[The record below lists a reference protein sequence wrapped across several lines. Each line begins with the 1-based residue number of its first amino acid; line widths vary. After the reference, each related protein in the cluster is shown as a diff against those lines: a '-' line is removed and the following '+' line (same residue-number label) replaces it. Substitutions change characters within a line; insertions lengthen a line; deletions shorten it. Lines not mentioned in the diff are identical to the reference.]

1 MGGRSM
7 TTKRIEPRRMNR
19 SRRIRKYLEWTRV
32 VTRTLAWACLALSG
46 IFGLIWTPVTAQDA
60 IGPFL
65 TYAWLILTT
74 IGGVVCTV
82 ASIFGWKK
90 AEQGAALLVVG
101 GVIAYSLS
109 VWTILSAGETTRLVQ
124 AMAGTALVVLVIRS
138 WAEASE
144 HPERIRREVG
154 EGTGDE

>member
-7 TTKRIEPRRMNR
+7 TTKRIALRRMNR

-32 VTRTLAWACLALSG
+32 VTQTLAWACLALSG
-46 IFGLIWTPVTAQDA
+46 IFGLIWTPVTVQDA

-82 ASIFGWKK
+82 ASIFGWNK

-109 VWTILSAGETTRLVQ
+109 VWTILLAGGVTRIVQ
-124 AMAGTALVVLVIRS
+124 AMVVTALVVLVIRS
-138 WAEASE
+138 WAEASG